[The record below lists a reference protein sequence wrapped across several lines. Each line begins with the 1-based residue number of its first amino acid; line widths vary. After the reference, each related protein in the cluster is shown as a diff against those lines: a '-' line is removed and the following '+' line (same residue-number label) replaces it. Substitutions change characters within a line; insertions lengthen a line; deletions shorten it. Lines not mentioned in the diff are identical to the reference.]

1 MTGPVVVLGM
11 HRSGTSCLAGLLQ
24 EAGVDFGRDLPTR
37 SIGNALGS
45 GESAEIVRLNDGVLA
60 HSGGSWDRPPTE
72 IRWRDQH
79 VALRD
84 DIINEFQDRQWGFKD
99 PRTLLT
105 LPFWEDGLSEPRFIA
120 TVRHPFAVAK
130 SLEKARGID
139 FFDGL
144 DLWLKYNHE
153 LLKARRRLGFPVL
166 SFNLEASSYDRAA
179 RAAISSLGLKP
190 GNGIFFADSLR
201 HGREV
206 QPTLA
211 QPLSTIYEELIAC

>member
-1 MTGPVVVLGM
+1 MTRPVVVLGM

-24 EAGVDFGRDLPTR
+24 EAGVDFGEVPTR
-37 SIGNALGS
+37 SIGNARGS
-45 GESAEIVRLNDGVLA
+45 REHPEVVSLNDSVLSR
-60 HSGGSWDRPPTE
+60 SGGSWDYPPTTL
-72 IRWRDQH
+72 RWSRTQKVRRDSF
-79 VALRD
+79 
-84 DIINEFQDRQWGFKD
+84 IEMNEGKLWGFKD

-153 LLKARRRLGFPVL
+153 LLKARCRLGFPVL

-179 RAAISSLGLKP
+179 RAAISSLGLTP

-201 HGREV
+201 HSKETPPKLGEPFESVYR
-206 QPTLA
+206 
-211 QPLSTIYEELIAC
+211 ELIAC